1 MDIAD
6 FVQITNTNNLQET
19 RNRTEIGYLISKDPL
34 NQREFDVKET
44 SFRALVTRRKLD
56 KNLLLGNES
65 LGAFFEEAGY
75 PAVPSPTR
83 SPGFVMF

>member
-1 MDIAD
+1 M
-6 FVQITNTNNLQET
+6 
-19 RNRTEIGYLISKDPL
+19 
-34 NQREFDVKET
+34 KET

-56 KNLLLGNES
+56 KTLIFGNES

-83 SPGFVMF
+83 SPGIVIV

>member
-1 MDIAD
+1 M
-6 FVQITNTNNLQET
+6 
-19 RNRTEIGYLISKDPL
+19 
-34 NQREFDVKET
+34 KET

-56 KNLLLGNES
+56 NNLILGNQS

-83 SPGFVMF
+83 SPGFVSYFEIP

>member
-6 FVQITNTNNLQET
+6 FVQITNINNLQET

-56 KNLLLGNES
+56 KNLILGNES

-75 PAVPSPTR
+75 PAVPSPSR
-83 SPGFVMF
+83 SPGCVMF

>member
-1 MDIAD
+1 M
-6 FVQITNTNNLQET
+6 
-19 RNRTEIGYLISKDPL
+19 
-34 NQREFDVKET
+34 KET

-83 SPGFVMF
+83 SPGLVIFGYIFENFYNPITNITSFIMAERKFIFL

>member
-1 MDIAD
+1 M
-6 FVQITNTNNLQET
+6 
-19 RNRTEIGYLISKDPL
+19 
-34 NQREFDVKET
+34 KET

-65 LGAFFEEAGY
+65 LGAFFEKAGY

-83 SPGFVMF
+83 SPGLVIFGYIFENFNPITNITSFIMTERKFIFL